1 MIRGIRGATTVERND
16 EGEILGRT
24 LDLLRAIVRNNR
36 ITAERIAMV
45 HFTMSPDLD
54 AAFPAA
60 ALRRMPGRGWAR
72 VPAIC
77 STEVAVPGSLRR
89 AIRVL
94 VLADVAGGARD
105 VRHEYAGGAA
115 ALRPDLVSSRA
126 RAGGKRSASSK
137 ASRRST
143 SKR

>member
-24 LDLLRAIVRNNR
+24 ADLLRAIVRKNR
-36 ITAERIAMV
+36 LTADRVAMV
-45 HFTMSPDLD
+45 HFTMSPDLN

-60 ALRRMPGRGWAR
+60 ALRRLRGAGWPGVA
-72 VPAIC
+72 ALC
-77 STEVAVPGSLRR
+77 STEVAVPGSLKR

-94 VLADVAGGARD
+94 VLADLPAGTRAI
-105 VRHEYAGGAA
+105 RHEYAGRAA
-115 ALRPDLVSSRA
+115 ALRPDRV
-126 RAGGKRSASSK
+126 
-137 ASRRST
+137 